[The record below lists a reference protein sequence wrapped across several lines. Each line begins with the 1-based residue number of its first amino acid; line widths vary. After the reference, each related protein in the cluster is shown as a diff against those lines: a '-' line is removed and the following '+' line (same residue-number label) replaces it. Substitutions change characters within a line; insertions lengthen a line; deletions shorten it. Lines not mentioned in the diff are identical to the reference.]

1 MAGLHQKPIR
11 MTAARQAFLTGDR
24 FNVLRIL
31 RRRDRNGV
39 PTRFAML
46 GPRMRWNAPAA
57 RALLFI
63 CATSGCTGESA
74 EPPAPRAAIVAA
86 PDEGLVVVGT
96 VPQATRSS
104 RSVVLLEPH
113 AEREDP
119 VPSEAVLL
127 DQLGR
132 TFIPALLLVRAGQ
145 PVVIRNSENDL
156 HNVRI
161 IETATGETLINV
173 GMLMGTT
180 YQYTFAHA
188 GTYTVQCDI
197 HTSMFADIVVATTP
211 HMAVSDRKGNFSLS
225 NVPAGDYTVTV
236 IYGDKQIERVVE
248 ITDAGGP
255 LIVEGATATR

>member
-1 MAGLHQKPIR
+1 
-11 MTAARQAFLTGDR
+11 
-24 FNVLRIL
+24 
-31 RRRDRNGV
+31 
-39 PTRFAML
+39 
-46 GPRMRWNAPAA
+46 MRWNAPVA
-57 RALLFI
+57 RALVFI
-63 CATSGCTGESA
+63 CATSCYTEKSA
-74 EPPAPRAAIVAA
+74 EPPAPPAAIVAA

-96 VPQATRSS
+96 VPQATRNS

-161 IETATGETLINV
+161 IETATDETLINV

-180 YQYTFAHA
+180 YQYTFARA

-248 ITDAGGP
+248 ITDASGP